1 MQKIL
6 LFMALL
12 VCAHVCATDLVPF
25 APPWDDTAAGPTD
38 LRDTIAKPAGK
49 NGFVVARDGHLYA
62 GAERLRLFG
71 VNFTSSANMPDHATA
86 DKIAPRMA
94 KFGFNAIRCHFL
106 DSTWGDVRLV
116 DYESGDSARLNTNS
130 LDRLDYFLAR
140 LREQGIYLDL
150 NLLVGR
156 KFGLN
161 DGVSTNISQLDW
173 KAAHAVGFFHA
184 PLLAAQ
190 KEYAR
195 HLLTHRNPYT
205 GLAYVDDPAVALVE
219 INNEN
224 GLLQAWMS
232 HQFDNLPEPFAGD
245 LHAQWDDWL
254 AKRYAT
260 DTALAKAWNIRN
272 EPLGAEMLPPFSPGL
287 RGWNVEQHG
296 NARVQTSV
304 ADDGIASLTVQSC
317 GSASWHVQ
325 FNHPGLRLATQGVY
339 TFSFRAKADQSCRI
353 QANAMQA
360 HEPWNEVGFH
370 ADVKLAQQWRTFS
383 YTFTATGETNSRV
396 GFTSLNQLHT
406 TFQFTDISLRP
417 GGNVGMTTN
426 ESLAKKSIAVP
437 KIAGEVALTAEGR
450 QDWTAFLW
458 ETEQK
463 YWREMRRFLRG
474 ELHVQTPLVG
484 TIVGCSTPNL
494 MAEFDVVD
502 THAYWQHPRFPGK
515 TWDPSNW
522 LVKNISMVDYPET
535 STLEDLALRRV
546 AGKPHLVTEYN
557 HPAPNVHASEGPL
570 FLAAYAALQDWDGLF
585 LYTYAHS
592 ENDIKSADIS
602 GFFNVCQHPTILAN
616 IPVASLLFRRGD
628 VAIARQV
635 LSPSLPTNREIS
647 LIAQHGRAWDVLP
660 TEIMGVP
667 LLCTLQHRIA
677 LDLSS
682 AIQKPLVCET
692 PSATNLVSDT
702 GELAWRAVNTNQYE
716 LIESAPCTKFLIG
729 HADGRTVAL
738 GDGVSASIGK
748 TRNGWCTLALTLLDG
763 DAFDKHPRHALL
775 AATGHA
781 ENTEMGWKNKE
792 MSTVGKDWG
801 HAPSLV
807 EVIPA
812 TITLPKPASGDAPTV
827 YALNASGQ
835 RMHPVP
841 VHVGGNFFIFDIGP
855 EHATLWYEIVYA
867 GK

>member
-1 MQKIL
+1 
-6 LFMALL
+6 
-12 VCAHVCATDLVPF
+12 
-25 APPWDDTAAGPTD
+25 
-38 LRDTIAKPAGK
+38 
-49 NGFVVARDGHLYA
+49 
-62 GAERLRLFG
+62 
-71 VNFTSSANMPDHATA
+71 
-86 DKIAPRMA
+86 
-94 KFGFNAIRCHFL
+94 
-106 DSTWGDVRLV
+106 
-116 DYESGDSARLNTNS
+116 
-130 LDRLDYFLAR
+130 
-140 LREQGIYLDL
+140 
-150 NLLVGR
+150 
-156 KFGLN
+156 
-161 DGVSTNISQLDW
+161 
-173 KAAHAVGFFHA
+173 
-184 PLLAAQ
+184 
-190 KEYAR
+190 
-195 HLLTHRNPYT
+195 
-205 GLAYVDDPAVALVE
+205 
-219 INNEN
+219 
-224 GLLQAWMS
+224 
-232 HQFDNLPEPFAGD
+232 
-245 LHAQWDDWL
+245 
-254 AKRYAT
+254 
-260 DTALAKAWNIRN
+260 
-272 EPLGAEMLPPFSPGL
+272 
-287 RGWNVEQHG
+287 
-296 NARVQTSV
+296 
-304 ADDGIASLTVQSC
+304 
-317 GSASWHVQ
+317 
-325 FNHPGLRLATQGVY
+325 
-339 TFSFRAKADQSCRI
+339 
-353 QANAMQA
+353 MQA

-406 TFQFTDISLRP
+406 TFQFADISLRP

-647 LIAQHGRAWDVLP
+647 LIAQHGHAWDVLP